1 MVNATFANFEPL
13 TLTWWERG
21 PVYGGDAATT
31 NVSCLSPPRA
41 DARSLALEVSL
52 NGQQYTVDTF
62 GYVRLARLEPLA
74 RQRRQTNRPLEM
86 IHMFFLLTCLTCT
99 CTCTCTLYSAATS

>member
-1 MVNATFANFEPL
+1 MDSHLDSLDPDLQCSICLEFYFEPL
-13 TLTWWERG
+13 TLTWWDRG

-74 RQRRQTNRPLEM
+74 PDQLAAPRRP
-86 IHMFFLLTCLTCT
+86 IHVC
-99 CTCTCTLYSAATS
+99 

>member
-86 IHMFFLLTCLTCT
+86 IHICFFVSMRMCIDM
-99 CTCTCTLYSAATS
+99 

>member
-1 MVNATFANFEPL
+1 M
-13 TLTWWERG
+13 
-21 PVYGGDAATT
+21 YGGDAATT

-86 IHMFFLLTCLTCT
+86 IHICFFVSMRMCMHM
-99 CTCTCTLYSAATS
+99 